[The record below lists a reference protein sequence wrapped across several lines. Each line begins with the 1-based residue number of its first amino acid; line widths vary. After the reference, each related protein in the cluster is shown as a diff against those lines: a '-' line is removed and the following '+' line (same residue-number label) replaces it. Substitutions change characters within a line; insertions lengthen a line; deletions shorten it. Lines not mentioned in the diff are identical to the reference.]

1 MKIKTLMRRIFLG
14 VLFLLPFFALFLI
27 FEKVWHK
34 FSAVSEKVEH
44 VVGENMVF
52 GPYTVTIIVVLLIL
66 VIFYF
71 AGYLTDYNMSSRI
84 HDAIERSFLEYI
96 PGYLVYKNKMSNTLE
111 ATSGERIPVYFLNE
125 AENKPA
131 ILIEQTETEAL
142 LFIPGIPDT
151 NSGEL
156 VITARE
162 NVELANMGYK
172 EFLKCLQLS
181 GRGLLKNRKPLS

>member
-1 MKIKTLMRRIFLG
+1 MKIKTLMCRIFFRHSFP
-14 VLFLLPFFALFLI
+14 VAFFALFLI

-44 VVGENMVF
+44 VVGENVIL
-52 GPYTVTIIVVLLIL
+52 GPYTVTIIVVFLIL

-71 AGYLTDYNMSSRI
+71 VGYLTDYNMSSRI
-84 HDAIERSFLEYI
+84 HDAIGRSFLEYI
-96 PGYLVYKNKMSNTLE
+96 PGYLVYKNKMSTTLE

-142 LFIPGIPDT
+142 LFIPEIPDT
-151 NSGEL
+151 NSQVNWL
-156 VITARE
+156 LLRE
-162 NVELANMGYK
+162 KM
-172 EFLKCLQLS
+172 LS
-181 GRGLLKNRKPLS
+181 

>member
-1 MKIKTLMRRIFLG
+1 M
-14 VLFLLPFFALFLI
+14 
-27 FEKVWHK
+27 
-34 FSAVSEKVEH
+34 
-44 VVGENMVF
+44 
-52 GPYTVTIIVVLLIL
+52 
-66 VIFYF
+66 
-71 AGYLTDYNMSSRI
+71 
-84 HDAIERSFLEYI
+84 
-96 PGYLVYKNKMSNTLE
+96 VYKNKMSNTLE

-142 LFIPGIPDT
+142 LFIPRIPDT

>member
-1 MKIKTLMRRIFLG
+1 
-14 VLFLLPFFALFLI
+14 LPFFALFLI

-44 VVGENMVF
+44 VVGENVIL
-52 GPYTVTIIVVLLIL
+52 GPYTVTIIVVFLIL

-71 AGYLTDYNMSSRI
+71 VGYLTDYNMSSRI
-84 HDAIERSFLEYI
+84 HDAIGRSFLEYI
-96 PGYLVYKNKMSNTLE
+96 PGYLVYKNKMSTTLE

-142 LFIPGIPDT
+142 LFIPGIQDT
-151 NSGEL
+151 NSQVNWL
-156 VITARE
+156 LLRE
-162 NVELANMGYK
+162 KM
-172 EFLKCLQLS
+172 LS
-181 GRGLLKNRKPLS
+181 